1 MLFSDIRKERSQVA
15 FVQTALWFIGEYGD
29 LLLEPYDNP
38 TAPSSSS
45 SSSRNAKNKKKGV
58 SSPTHFD
65 AVQPSELV
73 ELLYDFQNDRHCSEE
88 TRMILLTTALKLSDR
103 LDSTESTESTESN
116 EFSALSELPK
126 IVAGFE
132 ASQEL
137 ELAQRASE
145 WA

>member
-1 MLFSDIRKERSQVA
+1 MLFSDIREERSQVA

-38 TAPSSSS
+38 TATSSV
-45 SSSRNAKNKKKGV
+45 SSRNAKNKKKGV

>member
-45 SSSRNAKNKKKGV
+45 RNAKNKKKGV

-65 AVQPSELV
+65 AVQPSEIV
-73 ELLYDFQNDRHCSEE
+73 DLLYDFQNDRHRSEE
-88 TRMILLTTALKLSDR
+88 TRMILLTSVLKLSDR
-103 LDSTESTESTESN
+103 FDSNDSGELGE
-116 EFSALSELPK
+116 LSELPK
-126 IVAGFE
+126 IMAGFE

-145 WA
+145 WE

>member
-38 TAPSSSS
+38 SAPS

-88 TRMILLTTALKLSDR
+88 TRMILLTSALKLSDR
-103 LDSTESTESTESN
+103 LDSTELNESTESN

-145 WA
+145 

>member
-38 TAPSSSS
+38 TAPS

-103 LDSTESTESTESN
+103 LDSTESTESN

-145 WA
+145 

>member
-1 MLFSDIRKERSQVA
+1 MLFNDIRTERSQVA

-38 TAPSSSS
+38 SAPS
-45 SSSRNAKNKKKGV
+45 SSSRNARNQKKGV

-65 AVQPSELV
+65 AVQPSEIV
-73 ELLYDFQNDRHCSEE
+73 DLLYDFQNDRHCSEE
-88 TRMILLTTALKLSDR
+88 TRMILLTSVLKLSDR
-103 LDSTESTESTESN
+103 FDSNDSGELGELSE
-116 EFSALSELPK
+116 LSELPK
-126 IVAGFE
+126 IMAGFE

-145 WA
+145 WE

>member
-1 MLFSDIRKERSQVA
+1 MLFNDIRTERSQVA

-38 TAPSSSS
+38 SAPSS
-45 SSSRNAKNKKKGV
+45 SSSRNARNQKKGV

-65 AVQPSELV
+65 AVQPSEIV
-73 ELLYDFQNDRHCSEE
+73 DLLYDFQNDRHCSEE
-88 TRMILLTTALKLSDR
+88 TRMILLTSVLKLSDR
-103 LDSTESTESTESN
+103 FDSNDSGELSE
-116 EFSALSELPK
+116 LSELPK
-126 IVAGFE
+126 IMAGFE

-145 WA
+145 WE

>member
-38 TAPSSSS
+38 SAPS

-103 LDSTESTESTESN
+103 LDSTELNESTESN

>member
-38 TAPSSSS
+38 TAPS

-126 IVAGFE
+126 IVAGFG

>member
-38 TAPSSSS
+38 SAPS

-88 TRMILLTTALKLSDR
+88 TRMILLTSALKLSDR
-103 LDSTESTESTESN
+103 LDSTELNESTESN

>member
-1 MLFSDIRKERSQVA
+1 MLFNDIRTERSQVA

-38 TAPSSSS
+38 SAPS
-45 SSSRNAKNKKKGV
+45 SSSRNARNQKKGV

-65 AVQPSELV
+65 AVQPSEIV
-73 ELLYDFQNDRHCSEE
+73 DLLYDFQNDRQCSEE
-88 TRMILLTTALKLSDR
+88 TRMILLTSVLKLSDR
-103 LDSTESTESTESN
+103 FDSNDSGELSE
-116 EFSALSELPK
+116 LSELPK
-126 IVAGFE
+126 IMAGFE

-145 WA
+145 WE

>member
-38 TAPSSSS
+38 SAPS

-103 LDSTESTESTESN
+103 LESTESTESTESN

>member
-1 MLFSDIRKERSQVA
+1 M
-15 FVQTALWFIGEYGD
+15 QTALWFIGEYGD

-45 SSSRNAKNKKKGV
+45 RNAKNKKKGV
-58 SSPTHFD
+58 SSPTHFV
-65 AVQPSELV
+65 AVQPSVLV
-73 ELLYDFQNDRHCSEE
+73 ELLYDFQKDRHFREE

>member
-45 SSSRNAKNKKKGV
+45 RNAKNKKKGV

-73 ELLYDFQNDRHCSEE
+73 ELLYDFQNDRPCSEE

-103 LDSTESTESTESN
+103 LDSTESTESN

-145 WA
+145 

>member
-1 MLFSDIRKERSQVA
+1 MLFKDIRTERSQVA

-38 TAPSSSS
+38 SAPS
-45 SSSRNAKNKKKGV
+45 SSSRNARNQKKGV

-65 AVQPSELV
+65 AVQPSEIV
-73 ELLYDFQNDRHCSEE
+73 DLLYDFQNDRQCSEE
-88 TRMILLTTALKLSDR
+88 TRMILLTSVLKLSDR
-103 LDSTESTESTESN
+103 FDSNDSGELSE
-116 EFSALSELPK
+116 LSELPK
-126 IVAGFE
+126 IMAGFE

-145 WA
+145 WE

>member
-38 TAPSSSS
+38 SAPS

-88 TRMILLTTALKLSDR
+88 TRMILLTSALKLSDR
-103 LDSTESTESTESN
+103 LESTESTESTESN

>member
-38 TAPSSSS
+38 TGTSSV
-45 SSSRNAKNKKKGV
+45 SSRNAKNKKKGV

-103 LDSTESTESTESN
+103 LDSTESTESN

>member
-1 MLFSDIRKERSQVA
+1 M
-15 FVQTALWFIGEYGD
+15 
-29 LLLEPYDNP
+29 
-38 TAPSSSS
+38 
-45 SSSRNAKNKKKGV
+45 RNAKNKKKGV

-103 LDSTESTESTESN
+103 LDSTESNESN

>member
-38 TAPSSSS
+38 TAPS

-103 LDSTESTESTESN
+103 LDSTESTESTE
-116 EFSALSELPK
+116 FSALSELPK

>member
-38 TAPSSSS
+38 TAPS

-103 LDSTESTESTESN
+103 LDSTESTESN

>member
-45 SSSRNAKNKKKGV
+45 RSAKNKKKGA

-88 TRMILLTTALKLSDR
+88 TRMILLTSVLKLSDH
-103 LDSTESTESTESN
+103 LDSTDSTESTEST

>member
-38 TAPSSSS
+38 TAPS

-103 LDSTESTESTESN
+103 LDSTESNESN